1 MKLTLRREIFAP
13 RYTEGKL
20 YCNGKYIADTLEDTF
35 RDLTKQKKVYG
46 ETAIPPG
53 VYQVKVTMSNR
64 FKKLMPILIDVPN
77 FEGVRIHAGNKPED
91 TEGCILIGVKAS
103 AGLLTRSREKTQA
116 VYDLIQN
123 ALNNREMVQIEVI

>member
-1 MKLTLRREIFAP
+1 MKLTLKRETFAP

-20 YCNGKYIADTLEDTF
+20 YADGKYIADTLEDTF

-46 ETAIPPG
+46 ETAIPAG

-64 FKKLMPILIDVPN
+64 FKKLMPILIDVPG
-77 FEGVRIHAGNKPED
+77 FEGVRVHAGNKPED
-91 TEGCILIGVKAS
+91 TEGCILVGVKAS

-123 ALNNREMVQIEVI
+123 ALNNLEMVQIEIL

>member
-1 MKLTLRREIFAP
+1 MKLTLRRETFAP

-20 YCNGKYIADTLEDTF
+20 YANGKYIADTLEDTF

-46 ETAIPPG
+46 ETAIPAG

-64 FKKLMPILIDVPN
+64 FKKLMPILIDVPG
-77 FEGVRIHAGNKPED
+77 FEGVRVHAGNKPED

>member
-1 MKLTLRREIFAP
+1 MKLTLKREIFAP

-46 ETAIPPG
+46 ETAIPAG
-53 VYQVKVTMSNR
+53 VYQIKVTMSNR

-77 FEGVRIHAGNKPED
+77 FEGVRVHAGNKPED

-123 ALNNREMVQIEVI
+123 ALNNKELVQIEVI

>member
-1 MKLTLRREIFAP
+1 MKLTLKREIFAP

-46 ETAIPPG
+46 ETAIPTG
-53 VYQVKVTMSNR
+53 TYQVKVTMSNR
-64 FKKLMPILIDVPN
+64 FNKLMPILIDVPG
-77 FEGVRIHAGNKPED
+77 FEGVRVHAGNKPED

-103 AGLLTRSREKTQA
+103 AGLLTMSREKTKA
-116 VYDLIQN
+116 VYDMIQN

>member
-1 MKLTLRREIFAP
+1 MKLTLKREIFAP

-35 RDLTKQKKVYG
+35 RDLTKQKKIHG
-46 ETAIPPG
+46 ETAIPSG
-53 VYQVKVTMSNR
+53 TYQVKVTMSNR

-77 FEGVRIHAGNKPED
+77 FEGIRIHAGCKPED
-91 TEGCILIGVKAS
+91 SAGCILIGVKAS

-116 VYDLIQN
+116 VYDLINN
-123 ALNNREMVQIEVI
+123 ALSNSETVQIEVL